1 MNYFKTKLI
10 IITFMLIPKGGIAQ
24 TTLGEMMRNE
34 VTPIDSIVKSSVSAW
49 TDAMIFFLTTDGRK
63 HASFNTPEETEA
75 FRDYLNK
82 EFDHNDSFK
91 AFMCNDDDDETYA
104 KYSTGKKRNILPT
117 ITMTFTNLSSGKSS
131 VIKKNIRSLNKF
143 LGKSKYNVDHIDV
156 ESVQVY
162 LIDDAKKKEGSDIGR
177 FVYYTEHIF
186 ATAEYKV
193 SNGVY
198 EMVSQQNDSFYINRG
213 KSYWGQNRDEEALI
227 KKDNVVVILGDV
239 CLTVFY
245 K

>member
-1 MNYFKTKLI
+1 MKLLKTICLLI
-10 IITFMLIPKGGIAQ
+10 AIVFFHMSGFAQ
-24 TTLGEMMRNE
+24 TKLGEMMRNE

-49 TDAMIFFLTTDGRK
+49 ADAMIFFLTTDGRK

-75 FRDYLNK
+75 YRDYLKK
-82 EFDHNDSFK
+82 EFHHNDSFK

-143 LGKSKYNVDHIDV
+143 LGKSKYNVDHVAI

-162 LIDDAKKKEGSDIGR
+162 LIDEAKKKEGSDISR

>member
-1 MNYFKTKLI
+1 
-10 IITFMLIPKGGIAQ
+10 
-24 TTLGEMMRNE
+24 MRNE

-49 TDAMIFFLTTDGRK
+49 TDAMFFFLTTDGRQ
-63 HASFNTPEETEA
+63 HVCSNTNGETEA
-75 FRDYLNK
+75 YRDYLNK
-82 EFDHNDSFK
+82 EFDYNDSFK
-91 AFMCNDDDDETYA
+91 VFMCNDDDDKTYA

-117 ITMTFTNLSSGKSS
+117 ITMTFTNMSSGKSS
-131 VIKKNIRSLNKF
+131 VIKKNIRNLNKF
-143 LGKSKYNVDHIDV
+143 LGKSQYNVDHIDI
-156 ESVQVY
+156 ENVQVY
-162 LIDDAKKKEGSDIGR
+162 LVDDAKKKEGSDIGS

-186 ATAEYKV
+186 ATAKYKV

-198 EMVSQQNDSFYINRG
+198 EMVNLQNDSFYIDRG